1 MADNTLFTPRLAQIV
16 RKEQFTPKETFY
28 EFRLKD
34 GGELGHDPGQ
44 FAEVSVFGYGEAP
57 ISISAAPTRGPNF
70 QMTVRTVG
78 DVTTALANLPIGATV
93 GIRGPFGRGFAMDT
107 MRGHDVLFVAGGL
120 GVVPLRSL
128 IVNVLDERP
137 DFKRVILMYGA
148 KNPSEILYRDEVAG
162 WRDRPDVEFYQTV
175 DVADETWTGNVGVIT
190 TLFKH
195 VNLDRLNTIP
205 VVVGPPVMFKFVVKE
220 VLRKGIPEDR
230 ILLSLERRMK
240 CGVGK
245 CGHCQIN
252 GVYVCQKGPV
262 FSYAELK
269 RLEEAK
275 I

>member
-1 MADNTLFTPRLAQIV
+1 MAERTIFTPKLAQLV
-16 RKEQFTPKETFY
+16 RKEPFTAKETFY
-28 EFRLKD
+28 EFRFRD
-34 GGELGHDPGQ
+34 GTELGHDPGQ

-57 ISISAAPTRGPNF
+57 ISISSSPTRGPNF
-70 QMTVRTVG
+70 QMCVRSVG
-78 DVTTALANLPIGATV
+78 DVTAALSKLPIGSDV
-93 GIRGPFGRGFAMDT
+93 GVRGPFGRGFDLGAL
-107 MRGHDVLFVAGGL
+107 RGRDVLFIAGGL

-137 DFKRVILMYGA
+137 DFKRVIIMYGA
-148 KNPSEILYRDEVAG
+148 RNPSEVLYKDELAQ
-162 WRDRPDVEFYQTV
+162 WQARPDVEFYQTV

-190 TLFKH
+190 TLFKFL
-195 VNLDRLNTIP
+195 VLDRLNTVP

-240 CGVGK
+240 CGIGK

-252 GVYVCQKGPV
+252 NVYVCQKGPV

>member
-1 MADNTLFTPRLAQIV
+1 MAERTLFTPRLAQIV
-16 RKEQFTPKETFY
+16 RKEQFTAKETFY
-28 EFRLKD
+28 EFRFRD

-44 FAEVSVFGYGEAP
+44 FAEVGIFGYGEAP
-57 ISISAAPTRGPNF
+57 ISISSSPTRGPNF
-70 QMTVRTVG
+70 QMCVRTVG
-78 DVTTALANLPIGATV
+78 DVTSALAGLPVGSPV
-93 GIRGPFGRGFAMDT
+93 GIRGPFGRGFDLDAL
-107 MRGHDVLFVAGGL
+107 RGHDVLFVAGGL
-120 GVVPLRSL
+120 GLVPLRSL

-137 DFKRVILMYGA
+137 DFRRVILLYGA
-148 KNPSEILYRDEVAG
+148 RNPTEVLYRDEVEQWKGRA
-162 WRDRPDVEFYQTV
+162 DLEFFQTV
-175 DVADETWTGNVGVIT
+175 DVADESWTGNVGVIT

-195 VNLDRLNTIP
+195 ITLDRLNTIP
-205 VVVGPPVMFKFVVKE
+205 VVVGPPIMFKFVVKE

-230 ILLSLERRMK
+230 IMLSLERRMK

>member
-28 EFRLKD
+28 EFRCKD

-57 ISISAAPTRGPNF
+57 ISISSSPTRGPNF

-93 GIRGPFGRGFAMDT
+93 GVRGPFGRGFDIDA

-120 GVVPLRSL
+120 GLVPLRSL

-148 KNPSEILYRDEVAG
+148 KNPTEILYRDE
-162 WRDRPDVEFYQTV
+162 
-175 DVADETWTGNVGVIT
+175 I
-190 TLFKH
+190 
-195 VNLDRLNTIP
+195 DRLA
-205 VVVGPPVMFKFVVKE
+205 GPARRG
-220 VLRKGIPEDR
+220 VLPDR
-230 ILLSLERRMK
+230 GRGR
-240 CGVGK
+240 
-245 CGHCQIN
+245 
-252 GVYVCQKGPV
+252 
-262 FSYAELK
+262 
-269 RLEEAK
+269 
-275 I
+275 